1 MTDSQVIVEQILKSF
16 DLKDFNSLAIP
27 AKAEF
32 FCSIDSVSQLQQALV
47 YAKQQNLKITP
58 ISGGSNLVL
67 AADVSGLVL
76 HINLKGVSASTVVDN
91 TVDISVAAGENWHDF
106 VTLCLNNGWHG
117 LENLALIPGNM
128 GAAPIQNIGAY
139 GVELSHFLQSVDVVN
154 VETGQPEVLT
164 REDCDF
170 GYRTSVFKQSAL
182 DKYVITGVNLR
193 LSTQPVAHVN
203 YPALAELIEGHKPT
217 PKIIFDSV
225 CQIRRSK
232 LPDPK
237 EIPNVGSFFKNPI
250 VSKQQADQLIRTY
263 PEIPTFSV
271 EGGLTK
277 LAAAWLIERCG
288 FKGKRQGKVGVH
300 HKQALVLVNFEGNGE
315 DVLLLAE
322 KIKTQV
328 AEKFAVVL
336 EVEPRIYGH
345 TQ

>member
-1 MTDSQVIVEQILKSF
+1 MTDSLAIIEQIYKSF

-91 TVDISVAAGENWHDF
+91 TVDTSVAAGENWHDF

-139 GVELSHFLQSVDVVN
+139 GVEVKDYVEHVEAFDCESMQWVKLYQSDCQFSYRNSIFKTNPSRYVISTIVFNLPHIWQPRITYADLQSYFANRSIDSIKAN
-154 VETGQPEVLT
+154 
-164 REDCDF
+164 D
-170 GYRTSVFKQSAL
+170 
-182 DKYVITGVNLR
+182 
-193 LSTQPVAHVN
+193 
-203 YPALAELIEGHKPT
+203 
-217 PKIIFDSV
+217 IFTAV
-225 CQIRRSK
+225 CTIRSQK

-237 EIPNVGSFFKNPI
+237 VIGNVGSFFQNPI
-250 VSKQQADQLIRTY
+250 VENSMLAELKQRHPAIVAY
-263 PEIPTFSV
+263 PEDTNHS
-271 EGGLTK
+271 K
-277 LAAAWLIERCG
+277 LAAGWLIDQCG
-288 FKGKRQGKVGVH
+288 FKGMQLGSVGVH
-300 HKQALVLVNFEGNGE
+300 DKQALVLTHRGNGDSIE
-315 DVLLLAE
+315 LLMLA
-322 KIKTQV
+322 KTIQETV
-328 AEKFAVVL
+328 RERFGVDLVIEPVV
-336 EVEPRIYGH
+336 Y
-345 TQ
+345 Q